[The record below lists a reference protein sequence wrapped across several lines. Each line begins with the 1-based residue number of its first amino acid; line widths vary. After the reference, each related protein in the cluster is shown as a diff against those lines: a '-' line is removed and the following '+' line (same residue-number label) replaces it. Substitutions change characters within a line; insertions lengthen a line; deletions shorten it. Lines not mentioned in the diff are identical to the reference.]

1 MKLRALSVA
10 AGFLALLGAPP
21 ASAQSTAELARQV
34 EQAET
39 AFANTMATR
48 DVKAFESFL
57 SDEAVFYGAAPLRG
71 KAAIVTAW
79 TRFYEGPTAPFS
91 WKPTN
96 VQVLDSGTLA
106 LSTGPVFDPDGKQ
119 TGVFNSIW
127 RRGSDGQWKVVFDKG
142 CQVCNCAKAP

>member
-1 MKLRALSVA
+1 MRHAWLVMGAVVVIGA
-10 AGFLALLGAPP
+10 ATPVV
-21 ASAQSTAELARQV
+21 AQSNAELALQV
-34 EQAET
+34 ERAET
-39 AFANTMATR
+39 AFAATMASR
-48 DVKAFESFL
+48 DFRAFETFL
-57 SDEAVFYGAAPLRG
+57 ADEAVFYGAAPQRG
-71 KAAIVTAW
+71 KAAIMTAW
-79 TRFYEGPTAPFS
+79 KKFYDAPAAPFS

-127 RRGSDGQWKVVFDKG
+127 RRGADGQWRVVFDKG